1 MEEEEMTAAENKI
14 KNEVECEVFPEG
26 RKEEGKR
33 RRVRPTAT
41 YIFANKGRKI
51 TWKS

>member
-1 MEEEEMTAAENKI
+1 MKLNVRFFHKERRK
-14 KNEVECEVFPEG
+14 
-26 RKEEGKR
+26 KEEGKR